1 MALGATLTRT
11 LQAVITADASRF
23 VAATGKASRSADTLG
38 AKLRRGIGKAAPF
51 AAVGLGL
58 VAFQAKQ
65 GVQGVM
71 EDEKALTNLES
82 TLKATGNAANITAD
96 GFFEYANQLQATTGV
111 GADQI
116 TQGAALLGTFRAVRN
131 EVGKGNQIFTRATE
145 AALDLSKKGFGDLES
160 ANKMLGKAL
169 QDPTRG
175 ITALSRAGV
184 GFTDAQQEQIK
195 AMQESGDLLGA
206 QKIILAEV
214 EGQVKG
220 TAKAYGQTTAGQVD
234 RAGRAFEELQKA
246 LAVALL
252 PVITTLAGWLTKVS
266 GFMQENERVVKI
278 AILAFTGLA
287 ASVVAVSAALKVM
300 AAFAALSSPIGLVA
314 VAIGAVVAGVILLWK
329 RSATFRKVVTGAWE
343 AVRAVVEKVVDVFRG
358 PVKAAFDV
366 ISNTVKAVSRLLSG
380 DFSGAW
386 DAAKGAV
393 RGVLDWIKATVLALP
408 SIILTAAVKI
418 GAAIV
423 NGIKSGVATLGDKV
437 WDGIKALPSNLLGR
451 VGSWLTG
458 LAQIGGKVIEYIKAG
473 AVSLAAAVWTNIT
486 NMPSALMRSV
496 GSWLTGLAQI
506 GGKVIE
512 YIKAGVTGLAS
523 AAWENIKGMP
533 TALAGMITK
542 TFRENLGTFGGN
554 IIGWIKGGISSA
566 VSGLKDAATA
576 AVNAVVRALNK
587 VKNAT
592 INKGIRALNAIIPG
606 GDPISEVP
614 DIPTLKLAR
623 GGIVD
628 GPLNAIVGEAGP
640 EAVIPLSNPTG
651 RRALADALREAGGR
665 AGGGTVIN
673 VTVNGAVA
681 GDVRDLAQRLKPELD
696 RVLVAGF

>member
-23 VAATGKASRSADTLG
+23 VAATGQASRSADTLG

-82 TLKATGNAANITAD
+82 TLKATGNAAKITAD

-184 GFTDAQQEQIK
+184 TFSESQKEQIK
-195 AMQESGDLLGA
+195 TMQESGDLLGA
-206 QKIILAEV
+206 QKVILAEV

-234 RAGRAFEELQKA
+234 RAARAFEELQKA

-252 PVITTLAGWLTKVS
+252 PVITTLAGMLTKVS

-278 AILAFTGLA
+278 AIIAFTGLA
-287 ASVVAVSAALKVM
+287 AAVLAVSAALKVM

-366 ISNTVKAVSRLLSG
+366 ISNTVKAVARLLSG

-451 VGSWLTG
+451 VGAWLTG

-486 NMPSALMRSV
+486 NMPTALMRSV
-496 GSWLTGLAQI
+496 GGWLTGLAEI
-506 GGKVIE
+506 GGKVID
-512 YIKAGVTGLAS
+512 YIKSGVTGLAS
-523 AAWENIKGMP
+523 AAWEKIKGMP
-533 TALAGMITK
+533 TALAGMITR
-542 TFRENLGTFGGN
+542 TFRDNLGTFGGN

-566 VSGLKDAATA
+566 VSGLKSAATA

-592 INKGIRALNAIIPG
+592 INKGISALNKIIPG
-606 GDPISEVP
+606 GDPIPEVP
-614 DIPTLKLAR
+614 DIPTLALAR

-651 RRALADALREAGGR
+651 RRALADALREASGG

-673 VTVNGAVA
+673 VTVNGAIA

>member
-23 VAATGKASRSADTLG
+23 VAATGQASRSADTLG

-184 GFTDAQQEQIK
+184 TFSESQKEQIK
-195 AMQESGDLLGA
+195 TLQESGDLLGA
-206 QKIILAEV
+206 QKVILAEV

-234 RAGRAFEELQKA
+234 RAARAFEELQKA

-252 PVITTLAGWLTKVS
+252 PVITTLAGLLTKVS

-278 AILAFTGLA
+278 AIIAFTGLA
-287 ASVVAVSAALKVM
+287 AVVVATSAALKVM

-366 ISNTVKAVSRLLSG
+366 ISNTVKAVARLLSG

-418 GAAIV
+418 GTAIV
-423 NGIKSGVATLGDKV
+423 NGIKSGVASLGDKV

-451 VGSWLTG
+451 VGAWLQGLKTIGGRVISYLASGVTG
-458 LAQIGGKVIEYIKAG
+458 LA
-473 AVSLAAAVWTNIT
+473 AAAWANIT
-486 NMPSALMRSV
+486 NMPAALLNLV
-496 GSWLTGLAQI
+496 GPWASGLKTI
-506 GGKVIE
+506 GGRVIS
-512 YIKAGVTGLAS
+512 YIKSGVTGLAA
-523 AAWENIKGMP
+523 AAWNAISGFPSRLLSLVRDGAKSG
-533 TALAGMITK
+533 LSDIGSSIV
-542 TFRENLGTFGGN
+542 
-554 IIGWIKGGISSA
+554 GWIKSGIS
-566 VSGLKDAATA
+566 GAANGVTEA
-576 AVNAVVRALNK
+576 AKGIINLAFRAVNKAIAGANK
-587 VKNAT
+587 IISGV
-592 INKGIRALNAIIPG
+592 NKIPL
-606 GDPISEVP
+606 VP
-614 DIPTLKLAR
+614 DIPRIPSIPLLAR

-651 RRALADALREAGGR
+651 RRALADALREAGGG
-665 AGGGTVIN
+665 AGGGTRIIN
-673 VTVNGAVA
+673 VSFHGVLDAREA
-681 GDVRDLAQRLKPELD
+681 ARMLQPELN
-696 RVLVAGF
+696 RIVSLSV

>member
-184 GFTDAQQEQIK
+184 TFSESQKEQIK
-195 AMQESGDLLGA
+195 TLQESGDLLGA
-206 QKIILAEV
+206 QKVILAEV

-234 RAGRAFEELQKA
+234 RAARAFEELQKA

-252 PVITTLAGWLTKVS
+252 PVITTLAGLLTKVS

-278 AILAFTGLA
+278 AIIAFTGLA
-287 ASVVAVSAALKVM
+287 AVVVATSAALKVM

-358 PVKAAFDV
+358 PVKAAFAV
-366 ISNTVKAVSRLLSG
+366 ISNTVKAVARLLSG

-418 GAAIV
+418 GTAIV
-423 NGIKSGVATLGDKV
+423 NGIKSGVASLGDKV

-451 VGSWLTG
+451 VGAWLQGLKTIGGRVISYLASGVTG
-458 LAQIGGKVIEYIKAG
+458 LA
-473 AVSLAAAVWTNIT
+473 AAAWANIT
-486 NMPSALMRSV
+486 NMPAALLNLV
-496 GSWLTGLAQI
+496 GPWASGLKTI
-506 GGKVIE
+506 GGRVIS
-512 YIKAGVTGLAS
+512 YIKSGVTGLAA
-523 AAWENIKGMP
+523 AAWNAISGFPSRLLSLVRDGAKSG
-533 TALAGMITK
+533 LSDIGSSIV
-542 TFRENLGTFGGN
+542 
-554 IIGWIKGGISSA
+554 GWIKSGIS
-566 VSGLKDAATA
+566 GAANGVTEA
-576 AVNAVVRALNK
+576 AKGIINLAFRAVNKAIAGANK
-587 VKNAT
+587 IISGV
-592 INKGIRALNAIIPG
+592 NKIPL
-606 GDPISEVP
+606 VP
-614 DIPTLKLAR
+614 DIPRIPSIPLLAR

-651 RRALADALREAGGR
+651 RRALADALREAGGG
-665 AGGGTVIN
+665 AGGGTRIIN
-673 VTVNGAVA
+673 VSFHGVLDAREA
-681 GDVRDLAQRLKPELD
+681 ARMLQPELN
-696 RVLVAGF
+696 RIVSLSV